1 MKALNFVIGMIVGMV
16 LLVVAVAGAVLAAG
30 TLVSVGQIESTLGT
44 DIFDD
49 ESSVN
54 DLTVLE
60 LVQNL
65 VKDLQNLDGFTIEKL
80 KTDYGVKIPDE
91 ISGIDITPVFGYPIT
106 EVPNHL
112 GDIVNNM
119 TLRDVGEFLDMD
131 FETEYPDLRVLQDN
145 LDEKVNVALDNVL
158 SSIDDEKM
166 TVYTIERDFGLSL
179 GENNLITT
187 LKHTPLSSFAAVMD
201 HLPVGTVVDADSDLF
216 VAEGAVALFIVADEF
231 VEVPAG
237 ELTSSLADEDSVA
250 ETYIA
255 GADENGIIYRE
266 MRYVMNDDGTYE
278 PDNSCYASSFDAA
291 ANTETYYRHIV
302 YTAYDSAATY
312 GEGTMFAVKTFLND
326 FVSDGEGGFVL
337 ADGGFFTLDNVFTDL
352 DGTTL
357 NAYILS
363 DASVVKEG
371 GLDLAALELY
381 VSVTNDDDTTSLR
394 PADTF
399 GVDPAVTVDDDTRLD
414 DNFTGWVRIHVG
426 DADPAM
432 QVIAGET
439 ISTISGATDAIT
451 ALKLGEVLDI
461 DESSA
466 KILQTL
472 ADTPIN
478 KMSDALDTITLADAT
493 EIVISEYEKAGNG
506 SYVFV
511 ANDGTV
517 GGEAVKDGEKYLGY
531 FTLYNPTVHTG
542 EIIMRYD
549 RTVGDGDASVALQRL
564 AGTTIPNISAAFSD
578 MVLGDALNV
587 DVDRFAPASTLE
599 KGETYF
605 IFGEN
610 GYPVRVVYG
619 VDAVPA
625 DTEFFVRT
633 YEGESNAVLK
643 QLAYVNINDVSAAM
657 DDIIENTL
665 LSDIIEVTEY
675 TVIEVTDV
683 SSDPDASS
691 EQWFFEHD
699 AVYTVGTGEDAKHY
713 TFVYDGNGKY
723 YMTDVVYLS
732 VTNGQKAQ
740 FANGNITFSY
750 VSNDGYTDLSELLTA
765 RGGNIYFKSTEDGEP
780 VYKANPALLA
790 YYIAQSALGGDAKTN
805 ALKALKNTYSRVECD
820 ASAAGAI
827 EATIYGNVTDAQA
840 QGGLYVKDEGS
851 VTGSTESG
859 FSVTFGGYTLY
870 DAGNPTHWGAELFF
884 KYSDGFYPA
893 SPEVIE
899 NGGYKLY
906 TYAPGSFTEAS
917 DPTGS
922 DEEYYVKLAAK
933 TEDGRTEAD
942 GSTLL
947 NLYYFT
953 LIDENF
959 EESYTVY
966 ANRECDTVYVKDE
979 GGEWVKV
986 GSEWVAF
993 DENDPEHE
1001 GLDRFNAVI
1010 GYIGNS
1016 AANDGGG
1023 ELDRLSHTAVTNTI
1037 EEKSPTILITLLQ
1050 RQVTIGSLNDTID
1063 TLTIGEL
1070 MEIEPGSVF
1079 DNDVLRNATIENLSE
1094 KVSSLFT
1101 DMTIGTL
1108 LEYANVSVSSEIAYI
1123 LQDVKIADF
1132 FGALEYQNGQLT
1144 VNMVKLFGIA

>member
-216 VAEGAVALFIVADEF
+216 VAEGAVALFVVTSEF

-237 ELTSSLADEDSVA
+237 ELASSLADEGSVA

-312 GEGTMFAVKTFLND
+312 GEGTVFAVKTFLND

-337 ADGGFFTLDNVFTDL
+337 ADGGFLTLDNILANADGTYTLNAAVL
-352 DGTTL
+352 DGTAKVTDGSIDF
-357 NAYILS
+357 AAI
-363 DASVVKEG
+363 SVFAAVTADDGTVSVLPAAEY
-371 GLDLAALELY
+371 GLDP
-381 VSVTNDDDTTSLR
+381 DT
-394 PADTF
+394 
-399 GVDPAVTVDDDTRLD
+399 VIDDDTRLD

-478 KMSDALDTITLADAT
+478 KMSVALDTITLADAT
-493 EIVISEYEKAGNG
+493 EIVISKYEKTDNG

-542 EIIMRYD
+542 EIVFRYD
-549 RTVGDGDASVALQRL
+549 RTVSDEDASVALQRL
-564 AGTTIPNISAAFSD
+564 AGTTIPNISKAFSG
-578 MVLGDALNV
+578 MVLGDALNIEV
-587 DVDRFAPASTLE
+587 DTFAPVEGALTN
-599 KGETYF
+599 GETYY
-605 IFGEN
+605 IFN
-610 GYPVRVVYG
+610 KLGYPERVVYEDG
-619 VDAVPA
+619 KSDPA
-625 DTEFFVRT
+625 AAYFERT
-633 YEGESNAVLK
+633 SEGEGNAVLK
-643 QLAYVNINDVSAAM
+643 QLAYVKIDNVSEAM

-665 LSDIIEVTEY
+665 LSDIIDVVEY
-675 TVIEVTDV
+675 AVIEVTDV
-683 SSDPDASS
+683 SGDPSASY

-699 AVYTVGTGEDAKHY
+699 AVYTVGTGEDAKHH

-723 YMTDVVYLS
+723 YMADVIYLPAID
-732 VTNGQKAQ
+732 GQKAQ

-765 RGGNIYFKSTEDGEP
+765 RGGNIYFKSTEDGET
-780 VYKANPALLA
+780 VYKTNPALLA
-790 YYIAQSALGGDAKTN
+790 YYIAQSALGGDAATN
-805 ALKALKNTYSRVECD
+805 ALEALQNTYSRVEGESGESD
-820 ASAAGAI
+820 
-827 EATIYGNVTDAQA
+827 TKVPVYTNVAETAY
-840 QGGLYVKDEGS
+840 GGLYVFNEGTVAGENVS
-851 VTGSTESG
+851 
-859 FSVTFGGYTLY
+859 FGGYTLY

-884 KYSDGFYPA
+884 KYSDGFYLA

-899 NGGYKLY
+899 NGGYTLY
-906 TYAPGSFTEAS
+906 TYSREGGFAEAS

-922 DEEYYVKLAAK
+922 DDGEYYVKLASK
-933 TEDGRTEAD
+933 TEESGDASRTV
-942 GSTLL
+942 
-947 NLYYFT
+947 YYYT

-959 EESYTVY
+959 EEGYTVY

-979 GGEWVKV
+979 GGDWVKV

-1016 AANDGGG
+1016 AANDGGID
-1023 ELDRLSHTAVTNTI
+1023 LDRLSHTAVTNTI

-1050 RQVTIGSLNDTID
+1050 RQVTIGSLNDAID

-1132 FGALEYQNGQLT
+1132 FGALEYHQNGQLT
-1144 VNMVKLFGIA
+1144 VNMEKLFGIA

>member
-216 VAEGAVALFIVADEF
+216 VAEGAVALFVVTDEF

-237 ELTSSLADEDSVA
+237 ELTSSLADEGSVA

-312 GEGTMFAVKTFLND
+312 GEGTVFAVKTFLND

-493 EIVISEYEKAGNG
+493 EIAMSEYVEADNG

-564 AGTTIPNISAAFSD
+564 AGTTIPNISAAFSG
-578 MVLGDALNV
+578 MVLGDVLNV
-587 DVDRFAPASTLE
+587 ETDSFRVAENPAD
-599 KGETYF
+599 GETYYVF
-605 IFGEN
+605 NEL
-610 GYPVRVVYG
+610 GYPERVVY
-619 VDAVPA
+619 DENTPA
-625 DTEFFVRT
+625 GGTLYERT
-633 YEGESNAVLK
+633 SEGEGNAVLK
-643 QLAYVNINDVSAAM
+643 QLAYVKIDNISEAM
-657 DDIIENTL
+657 DGIIENTL

-723 YMTDVVYLS
+723 YMTDVVYLPA
-732 VTNGQKAQ
+732 TGAQKAQ

-790 YYIAQSALGGDAKTN
+790 YYIAQSALGGDAETN
-805 ALKALKNTYSRVECD
+805 ALKALKNTYSRVEGESGESVTPDVPVYTNVAED
-820 ASAAGAI
+820 A
-827 EATIYGNVTDAQA
+827 Y
-840 QGGLYVKDEGS
+840 GGLYVFNEGTVAGVNVS
-851 VTGSTESG
+851 
-859 FSVTFGGYTLY
+859 FGGYTLY

-893 SPEVIE
+893 SSEVIE
-899 NGGYKLY
+899 NGGYTLY
-906 TYAPGSFTEAS
+906 SYSREGGFTEAS

-959 EESYTVY
+959 EEGYTVY

-979 GGEWVKV
+979 GGDWVKV

-1016 AANDGGG
+1016 AANDGGVK
-1023 ELDRLSHTAVTNTI
+1023 LDRLSHTAVTNTI

-1132 FGALEYQNGQLT
+1132 FGALEYHQNGQLT
-1144 VNMVKLFGIA
+1144 VNMEKLFGIAIA

>member
-216 VAEGAVALFIVADEF
+216 VAEGAVALFVVTDEF

-237 ELTSSLADEDSVA
+237 ELTSSLADEGSVA

-291 ANTETYYRHIV
+291 ANTETYYRHII

-312 GEGTMFAVKTFLND
+312 GEGTVFAVKTFLND
-326 FVSDGEGGFVL
+326 FVADGEGGFVL

-357 NAYILS
+357 NAHILS
-363 DASVVKEG
+363 DTSVVGEG
-371 GLDLAALELY
+371 GIDLSALKLY
-381 VSVTNDDDTTSLR
+381 VSVTNDDETTSLR

-399 GVDPAVTVDDDTRLD
+399 GVDPAATVDDDTRLD

-461 DESSA
+461 DENSA

-493 EIVISEYEKAGNG
+493 DIAMSEYVVATDGA
-506 SYVFV
+506 YVKV
-511 ANDGTV
+511 TSESGGT
-517 GGEAVKDGEKYLGY
+517 YY
-531 FTLYNPTVHTG
+531 TLYNPSVHGTDVT
-542 EIIMRYD
+542 RYD
-549 RTVGDGDASVALQRL
+549 RTVSDEDASVALQRL
-564 AGTTIPNISAAFSD
+564 AGTTIPNISEAFSE
-578 MVLGDALNV
+578 MVLGDALNIEV
-587 DVDRFAPASTLE
+587 DTFAPVEGALVP
-599 KGETYF
+599 GETYY
-605 IFGEN
+605 IFN
-610 GYPVRVVYG
+610 KLGYPERVVYEDG
-619 VDAVPA
+619 KSDPDAA
-625 DTEFFVRT
+625 YFERT
-633 YEGESNAVLK
+633 SESEGNAVLK
-643 QLAYVNINDVSAAM
+643 QLAYVKIDNVSEAM
-657 DDIIENTL
+657 DGIIENTL
-665 LSDIIEVTEY
+665 LSDIIDVVEY
-675 TVIEVTDV
+675 AVIEVTDV
-683 SSDPDASS
+683 SGPPTRRRICSRTAPSPS
-691 EQWFFEHD
+691 H
-699 AVYTVGTGEDAKHY
+699 TCLT
-713 TFVYDGNGKY
+713 TP
-723 YMTDVVYLS
+723 TIPS
-732 VTNGQKAQ
+732 PP
-740 FANGNITFSY
+740 
-750 VSNDGYTDLSELLTA
+750 LLTHA
-765 RGGNIYFKSTEDGEP
+765 AATSTSS
-780 VYKANPALLA
+780 L
-790 YYIAQSALGGDAKTN
+790 
-805 ALKALKNTYSRVECD
+805 R
-820 ASAAGAI
+820 
-827 EATIYGNVTDAQA
+827 
-840 QGGLYVKDEGS
+840 
-851 VTGSTESG
+851 
-859 FSVTFGGYTLY
+859 
-870 DAGNPTHWGAELFF
+870 
-884 KYSDGFYPA
+884 
-893 SPEVIE
+893 
-899 NGGYKLY
+899 
-906 TYAPGSFTEAS
+906 
-917 DPTGS
+917 
-922 DEEYYVKLAAK
+922 K
-933 TEDGRTEAD
+933 TEKPSTRPIPRCSPIISRSPSSAEMRRRT
-942 GSTLL
+942 L
-947 NLYYFT
+947 
-953 LIDENF
+953 
-959 EESYTVY
+959 
-966 ANRECDTVYVKDE
+966 
-979 GGEWVKV
+979 
-986 GSEWVAF
+986 
-993 DENDPEHE
+993 
-1001 GLDRFNAVI
+1001 
-1010 GYIGNS
+1010 
-1016 AANDGGG
+1016 
-1023 ELDRLSHTAVTNTI
+1023 
-1037 EEKSPTILITLLQ
+1037 
-1050 RQVTIGSLNDTID
+1050 
-1063 TLTIGEL
+1063 
-1070 MEIEPGSVF
+1070 
-1079 DNDVLRNATIENLSE
+1079 
-1094 KVSSLFT
+1094 
-1101 DMTIGTL
+1101 
-1108 LEYANVSVSSEIAYI
+1108 
-1123 LQDVKIADF
+1123 
-1132 FGALEYQNGQLT
+1132 
-1144 VNMVKLFGIA
+1144 